1 MQKIVFEKTEN
12 IRDFGGTVCADG
24 RTICPGRL
32 IRSRHLHNLTPQD
45 ISILQKEYQ
54 LSKIIDLRTDREVK
68 DQPDQQVPGAEWRQ
82 IPLISES
89 TAGITHE
96 TSTDHAAA
104 EWTLPDMPT
113 LYRHIV
119 TDNFSI
125 AQLAKALQEILHT
138 EEGAV
143 LWHCTEGKDR
153 CGIVSALIL
162 TLLGADKDTIFHD
175 YLMTNLVSEKRAD
188 TFSQLVLQKTGD
200 KKKAQAVRRVFL
212 ADQSYLQAAFD
223 AIEEQNGT
231 IAAFF
236 IDKLHLKKGEI
247 EDFRERY
254 LRFC

>member
-12 IRDFGGTVCADG
+12 IRDFGGTVCEDG
-24 RTICPGRL
+24 CVICPGKL

-45 ISILQKEYQ
+45 ISILQKEYH
-54 LSKIIDLRTDREVK
+54 LSKIIDLRTDKEVK
-68 DQPDQQVPGAEWRQ
+68 DQPDQQVPGARWRQ

-96 TSTDHAAA
+96 TATDHAAA
-104 EWTLPDMPT
+104 EWMLPDMPT

-119 TDNFSI
+119 TDNFSL
-125 AQLAKALQEILHT
+125 AQLAKVFQEILHT

-153 CGIVSALIL
+153 CGIVSALVL
-162 TLLGADKDTIFHD
+162 TLLGADKATIFED

-188 TFSQLVLQKTGD
+188 TFSKLILQKTGD
-200 KKKAQAVRRVFL
+200 KEKAGAIRKVFL
-212 ADQSYLQAAFD
+212 ADQAYLQAAFD
-223 AIEEQNGT
+223 AIEEQNGST
-231 IAAFF
+231 TAFF
-236 IDKLHLKKGEI
+236 IDKLQLKKREI